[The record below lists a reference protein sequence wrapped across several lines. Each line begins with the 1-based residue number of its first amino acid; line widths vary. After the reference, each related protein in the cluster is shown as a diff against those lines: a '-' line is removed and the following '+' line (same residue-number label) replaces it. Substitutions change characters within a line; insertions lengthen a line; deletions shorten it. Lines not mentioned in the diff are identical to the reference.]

1 MAKTLQKP
9 VSHSSPATTRPV
21 ADARARALQEQI
33 RALREQAR
41 QAGDRLLQANDRNRE
56 CLLQEWERAEL
67 ACRQAEQEM
76 ARLRA
81 RSLGATPDEGPADRA
96 MHNTRKTE
104 PMGDPDRGL
113 DRRHAAAA
121 ALNLLERASQ
131 PLLQNSPILE
141 QGLTHPSDT
150 ATVTAAGI
158 DFGPLVE
165 EVTQPAVAR
174 KSAQTTKTAASVPRA
189 AASFTAAK
197 TPVATPAPR
206 APRAT
211 RQPHQTVPARE
222 PAPVHHR
229 SRFGFALLCGAL
241 LGAGGM
247 LLAAALTH
255 QLPAGFP
262 GVQQVQQVQQAQE
275 TGWNVLRSLRQR
287 LAE

>member
-1 MAKTLQKP
+1 MAKTQQKP
-9 VSHSSPATTRPV
+9 VSHSSPAATRPV
-21 ADARARALQEQI
+21 ADARARALQEQV

-41 QAGDRLLQANDRNRE
+41 QAGDRLLQANDRNRD
-56 CLLQEWERAEL
+56 CLLQEWERAEQ

-81 RSLGATPDEGPADRA
+81 RSLGATPAEGPADQA
-96 MHNTRKTE
+96 MHNIRKTA
-104 PMGDPDRGL
+104 PMGDPDQGL

-141 QGLTHPSDT
+141 QGLTQPSDT

-165 EVTQPAVAR
+165 EVTPPTVAR
-174 KSAQTTKTAASVPRA
+174 KSAQTPKTPVSVPRT
-189 AASFTAAK
+189 AASFTAVR
-197 TPVATPAPR
+197 TPSTTPAPR
-206 APRAT
+206 AGGR
-211 RQPHQTVPARE
+211 PHQTVPARE
-222 PAPVHHR
+222 PAPVHNR
-229 SRFGFALLCGAL
+229 SRFGIALLCGAL

-262 GVQQVQQVQQAQE
+262 GVQQIQQAQE

>member
-9 VSHSSPATTRPV
+9 VSHSSPAATRPV

-56 CLLQEWERAEL
+56 SLLQEWERAER
-67 ACRQAEQEM
+67 ACRQAEQDM

-81 RSLGATPDEGPADRA
+81 RSLGATTDEGPADRA

-174 KSAQTTKTAASVPRA
+174 KSAQTTKTAVSVPRA
-189 AASFTAAK
+189 AASFTTAAK
-197 TPVATPAPR
+197 TPVATPAR
-206 APRAT
+206 RAT
-211 RQPHQTVPARE
+211 GHPHKTAPARE
-222 PAPVHHR
+222 PAPVHNR
-229 SRFGFALLCGAL
+229 SRFGIALLCGAL

-262 GVQQVQQVQQAQE
+262 GVQQVQQVQQ
-275 TGWNVLRSLRQR
+275 TGGNVLRSLRQR

>member
-9 VSHSSPATTRPV
+9 VSHSSPAATRPV
-21 ADARARALQEQI
+21 ADARARALQEQV

-56 CLLQEWERAEL
+56 CLLQEWERAEQ
-67 ACRQAEQEM
+67 ACRQAEQDM

-81 RSLGATPDEGPADRA
+81 RSLSATPDEGPADRA
-96 MHNTRKTE
+96 MHNPRKTE

-165 EVTQPAVAR
+165 EVTQPAVTR
-174 KSAQTTKTAASVPRA
+174 TSAQTTKTAASVPPA
-189 AASFTAAK
+189 VASFTAAK
-197 TPVATPAPR
+197 TPVAPP

-211 RQPHQTVPARE
+211 RQHRQAVPARE
-222 PAPVHHR
+222 PAPVHNR
-229 SRFGFALLCGAL
+229 SRFGIALLCGAL

-262 GVQQVQQVQQAQE
+262 GVQQVQQAQE

>member
-1 MAKTLQKP
+1 MTKTQQKP
-9 VSHSSPATTRPV
+9 VSHSSPATRPV

-33 RALREQAR
+33 RGLREQAR

-56 CLLQEWERAEL
+56 WLLQEWERAEQ
-67 ACRQAEQEM
+67 ACHQAEQEM

-81 RSLGATPDEGPADRA
+81 QSLGATPAEDPADRA
-96 MHNTRKTE
+96 THNTRKTA
-104 PMGDPDRGL
+104 PLGDPDQCL

-165 EVTQPAVAR
+165 DVTQPTAAR
-174 KSAQTTKTAASVPRA
+174 KPAQTPKTTVSVPRP
-189 AASFTAAK
+189 AASFTAAR
-197 TPVATPAPR
+197 TPSATPAPR
-206 APRAT
+206 TGSRPPKAA
-211 RQPHQTVPARE
+211 PARE
-222 PAPVHHR
+222 PAPVRNR
-229 SRFGFALLCGAL
+229 SRFGIALLCGAL

-247 LLAAALTH
+247 LLAAAMSH

-262 GVQQVQQVQQAQE
+262 GVQQVQQA
-275 TGWNVLRSLRQR
+275 GGNVLQSLRQR
-287 LAE
+287 LTE